1 MTRSRSSLDGPKEI
15 EVNSSRQT
23 NGRYLKLWLA
33 GLAFLFLVSPIYVN
47 AQGCAMCYQ
56 SAAASGARLIHALKS
71 GIVILMIPPLLMT
84 GVFARLVYRKR
95 NLCNE
100 EFVDPRE
107 GLTVSTASVSS
118 IRVLRENK

>member
-1 MTRSRSSLDGPKEI
+1 MNATRQINVG
-15 EVNSSRQT
+15 
-23 NGRYLKLWLA
+23 YLKLRMA
-33 GLAFLFLVSPIYVN
+33 GLAFLFLVSPSYVH

-100 EFVDPRE
+100 EFVDHRE
-107 GLTVSTASVSS
+107 V
-118 IRVLRENK
+118 